1 MSMEFKQITEKQKI
15 PSIGLGTWGMGGKTS
30 PDVTNDDH
38 HIRAIQYA
46 IKIGITHIDTAEMY
60 AAGHAE
66 ELVGEA
72 IRRLADRKKL
82 FITTKVSPMHLSYD
96 KVLNSCKQ
104 SLKRLN
110 TNYIDLYLI
119 HWPNPLA
126 NMKNVMAAFDR
137 LVSEKQIR
145 FVGVSN
151 FSTKQLQ
158 NAQKYSQNKIVCD
171 QVEYNLLNLDPEKE
185 LLSYCQKEK
194 IILTAYS
201 PLAQGGLV
209 GNRYDLID
217 RLSQKY
223 NKTHIQI
230 CLRYLIDQPQVITI
244 PKSSSREHLDEIIGT
259 LGWHLEESDI
269 LEIKKEFGKK
279 KHFGLF

>member
-1 MSMEFKQITEKQKI
+1 MEFKNLNDKVKI
-15 PSIGLGTWGMGGKTS
+15 PTLGLGTWKMGGGLTEDKS
-30 PDVTNDDH
+30 GD
-38 HIRAIQYA
+38 REYLEAISYA
-46 IKIGITHIDTAEMY
+46 INIGISHIDTAEMY

-72 IRRLADRKKL
+72 IKKTEREKL
-82 FITTKVSPMHLSYD
+82 FITTKVAPYHLSYD
-96 KVLNSCKQ
+96 GVLKSCEK
-104 SLKRLN
+104 SLDRLN
-110 TNYIDLYLI
+110 TDYIDLYLI

-126 NMKNVMAAFDR
+126 NMKNVMTAFDK

-158 NAQKYSQNKIVCD
+158 NAQKYCQNKIVTN

-194 IILTAYS
+194 VILTAYS

-209 GNRYDLID
+209 GKRYDLID
-217 RLSQKY
+217 QLSQKY

-259 LGWHLEESDI
+259 LGWHLEKEDI